1 MDGNQSSVLS
11 RRRFIVTGVTAAGG
25 FIIGISALPHL
36 ANAVTVAAQPW
47 NDDNAHDPHEI
58 DAWIAIEPDDSVL
71 IRYQRSEMGQGSMT
85 ALPMIINEELQA
97 DWSKVRVEYASPN
110 RNLREKKVYGD
121 MNSSGS
127 RSVRASQPKM
137 QQVGASARVRL
148 IQAAATKWGV
158 PAGECTSANS
168 VITHGPS
175 GRTLKYSEVAAD
187 AAKVTLAQEPAI
199 KSPDTWTFAGKPM
212 PRVDVVHKI
221 NGAGKYGM
229 DAQVP
234 GMVFAA
240 IVQCPVPG
248 GKLKNVDASVV
259 TGMPGNPQVVKLD
272 NAIAVVADGTWW
284 RARQALAKLQP
295 EWDVGAAG
303 TIDSAQLSKEF
314 RAALDGEALVA
325 SSQGDVD
332 KALSGD
338 AKVHEAIYETPY
350 LSHSPMEPL
359 NATVHLQADRLDVWV
374 GTQNAL
380 EATEAAAKAAGMEAE
395 NVYVHN
401 AYVGG
406 GFGRRDANDEVA
418 QAIAIAKVVQK
429 PVKLIWSR
437 EEDTRHDKFRPH
449 AVVRFRA
456 ALGSDGMPTALSIR
470 AVTSSILSSVGRPAP
485 AKGPEPQA
493 VAGLADIG
501 YAVPNARVDAIIK
514 NTHLPVWFWRAPGA
528 NQNVFAIESFI
539 DELAPRRGARP
550 VPIPAQAARRQAGLA
565 QGPRH
570 RRGES
575 RLGQAAAERPR
586 PRHGDL
592 HRHRQSLRASRR
604 GDGQREG
611 RSPCRSRHCRA
622 RHALSG
628 QPAHHRRAGRRLRH
642 LQSQRRAL
650 RQDRGEERRGGAG
663 QFRHLSHGAVG
674 SGAEDRCLSRA
685 QRRPQMGR
693 RRRAGDTAD
702 RGRGRQRDLRR
713 DRQAHPHAADHGQ
726 RSVGKYRPDLKAI
739 DRVTRRAPQM
749 GVRRI
754 ARYRTLYP
762 SQSCYA
768 L

>member
-1 MDGNQSSVLS
+1 MDGNQILS
-11 RRRFIVTGVTAAGG
+11 RRRFLVTGVTAAGG
-25 FIIGISALPHL
+25 FMIGISALPHL
-36 ANAVTVAAQPW
+36 ANAFTVGVQPW
-47 NDDNAHDPHEI
+47 NDDNAHNPNEI

-127 RSVRASQPKM
+127 RSVRGSQPKM
-137 QQVGASARVRL
+137 QQVGASARARL
-148 IQAAATKWGV
+148 IQVAATKWGV
-158 PAGECTSANS
+158 PAGECTSAQS

-187 AAKVTLAQEPAI
+187 AAKVTLDKEPAI
-199 KSPDTWTFAGKPM
+199 KPPETWTFAGKPM

-259 TGMPGNPQVVKLD
+259 AGMPGNPQVVKLA
-272 NAIAVVADGTWW
+272 NAVAVVADGTWW

-338 AKVHEAIYETPY
+338 AKVQEAVYETPY

-406 GFGRRDANDEVA
+406 GFGRRDANDEVE

-456 ALGSDGMPTALSIR
+456 ALGSDGMQTAFSIR
-470 AVTSSILSSVGRPAP
+470 AVTSSILNSVGRPAP
-485 AKGPEPQA
+485 AKGPEPQS

-501 YAVPNARVDAIIK
+501 YTVPNARVDAIIK

-528 NQNVFAIESFI
+528 NQNVYAMESFI
-539 DELAPRRGARP
+539 DELATASGQDPYQFRRRLLAGKPDWLKVLDVAAEKSDWGKPLPKGKGRGMAICTDTDSLCAQVAEVTVSAKGDVHVDRVTVALDTRYQVNPLSIAEQAEGSVIFNLSAALYGKIEIKNGAAVQGNFDTYRM
-550 VPIPAQAARRQAGLA
+550 VRLAQAPKIDVFLI
-565 QGPRH
+565 P
-570 RRGES
+570 
-575 RLGQAAAERPR
+575 
-586 PRHGDL
+586 
-592 HRHRQSLRASRR
+592 
-604 GDGQREG
+604 
-611 RSPCRSRHCRA
+611 
-622 RHALSG
+622 SG
-628 QPAHHRRAGRRLRH
+628 G
-642 LQSQRRAL
+642 SKW
-650 RQDRGEERRGGAG
+650 GGAG
-663 QFRHLSHGAVG
+663 EPATPPIAGAVANAIFAATG
-674 SGAEDRCLSRA
+674 KRIRSLPIMDNDLS
-685 QRRPQMGR
+685 
-693 RRRAGDTAD
+693 
-702 RGRGRQRDLRR
+702 L
-713 DRQAHPHAADHGQ
+713 
-726 RSVGKYRPDLKAI
+726 S
-739 DRVTRRAPQM
+739 
-749 GVRRI
+749 
-754 ARYRTLYP
+754 
-762 SQSCYA
+762 S
-768 L
+768 